1 MLFELDS
8 MSHKLVAI
16 VVAAAVAVDAVVDVA
31 VGDEIADCSFVV
43 DDFVADDDHAG
54 LENLNFDN
62 FLYSAK
68 QIKILLEISEISSAK
83 RDCLNR
89 QYGGTVK
96 MRKYFT
102 CIMLFRGKTERTCG
116 L

>member
-16 VVAAAVAVDAVVDVA
+16 VVAAAVAVDAAVDVV

-43 DDFVADDDHAG
+43 DDFVADDDHVG

-68 QIKILLEISEISSAK
+68 QIKILLEISGKNSAK
-83 RDCLNR
+83 NTKKYDV
-89 QYGGTVK
+89 TVK
-96 MRKYFT
+96 MKDEIT
-102 CIMLFRGKTERTCG
+102 
-116 L
+116 

>member
-16 VVAAAVAVDAVVDVA
+16 VVAAAVAVDAAVDVA

-43 DDFVADDDHAG
+43 DDFVADDDHVG

-68 QIKILLEISEISSAK
+68 QIKILLEISGKNSAK
-83 RDCLNR
+83 NTKKYDV
-89 QYGGTVK
+89 TVK
-96 MRKYFT
+96 MKDEIT
-102 CIMLFRGKTERTCG
+102 
-116 L
+116 

>member
-16 VVAAAVAVDAVVDVA
+16 VVAAAAAVAVDVVVDVA
-31 VGDEIADCSFVV
+31 VGDAIADCSFVV
-43 DDFVADDDHAG
+43 DDFVADGDHVG

-68 QIKILLEISEISSAK
+68 QIKILSEISCKNLAENAK
-83 RDCLNR
+83 KYDV
-89 QYGGTVK
+89 TVK
-96 MRKYFT
+96 MKDEIT
-102 CIMLFRGKTERTCG
+102 
-116 L
+116 

>member
-16 VVAAAVAVDAVVDVA
+16 VVVVAAAAVAVDVVVDVA
-31 VGDEIADCSFVV
+31 VGDAIADCSFVV
-43 DDFVADDDHAG
+43 DDFVADGDHVG

-68 QIKILLEISEISSAK
+68 
-83 RDCLNR
+83 
-89 QYGGTVK
+89 
-96 MRKYFT
+96 
-102 CIMLFRGKTERTCG
+102 
-116 L
+116 

>member
-16 VVAAAVAVDAVVDVA
+16 VVVVAAAVAVDAVVDVA
-31 VGDEIADCSFVV
+31 VGDAIADCSFVV
-43 DDFVADDDHAG
+43 DDFVADGDHVG

-68 QIKILLEISEISSAK
+68 QIKILLEISGKNSAK
-83 RDCLNR
+83 NTKKYDV
-89 QYGGTVK
+89 TVK
-96 MRKYFT
+96 MKDEIT
-102 CIMLFRGKTERTCG
+102 
-116 L
+116 